1 MQRENEVRRVEICD
15 RIYAITGAIDE
26 EYLERLSAYV
36 DGKMREIQESSRTVD
51 TVKVAVM
58 AALNIADEL
67 FQQRNQAERADA
79 AIADR
84 SSRCSDMLDAVLPE
98 RETDGLEDRPPPP
111 VPRTIEA

>member
-1 MQRENEVRRVEICD
+1 MQEGNEVRRVEICD
-15 RIYAITGAIDE
+15 RIYAVTGAIDAD
-26 EYLERLSAYV
+26 YLERLSAYV

-67 FQQRNQAERADA
+67 FRQRDQAKRADA

-84 SSRCSDMLDAVLPE
+84 SSRCSEMLDALI
-98 RETDGLEDRPPPP
+98 RE
-111 VPRTIEA
+111 

>member
-1 MQRENEVRRVEICD
+1 MQEGNEVRRVEICD
-15 RIYAITGAIDE
+15 RIYAVTGAIDAD
-26 EYLERLSAYV
+26 YLDSLSAYV

-67 FQQRNQAERADA
+67 FRQRDQAKRADA

-84 SSRCSDMLDAVLPE
+84 SSRCSDMLDALLPE
-98 RETDGLEDRPPPP
+98 
-111 VPRTIEA
+111 

>member
-1 MQRENEVRRVEICD
+1 MQRGDGVTRVEICD
-15 RIYAITGAIDE
+15 RVYAVTGAIDG

-67 FQQRNQAERADA
+67 FQQRDRAERVEAAVADKS
-79 AIADR
+79 I
-84 SSRCSDMLDAVLPE
+84 RCSEMLDGLLPE
-98 RETDGLEDRPPPP
+98 
-111 VPRTIEA
+111 

>member
-15 RIYAITGAIDE
+15 RIYAVTGAIDGD
-26 EYLERLSAYV
+26 YLERLSTYV

-67 FQQRNQAERADA
+67 FQQRDQGERADA
-79 AIADR
+79 ALADR
-84 SSRCSDMLDAVLPE
+84 SSRCSEMIEALLPE
-98 RETDGLEDRPPPP
+98 
-111 VPRTIEA
+111 

>member
-1 MQRENEVRRVEICD
+1 MQEENEVRRVEICD
-15 RIYAITGAIDE
+15 RIYAVTGAIDGD
-26 EYLERLSAYV
+26 YLDRLSAYV

-67 FQQRNQAERADA
+67 FRQRDQAERADA

-84 SSRCSDMLDAVLPE
+84 SSRCSEMIEALLPE
-98 RETDGLEDRPPPP
+98 
-111 VPRTIEA
+111 

>member
-15 RIYAITGAIDE
+15 RIYAVTGAMDGD
-26 EYLERLSAYV
+26 YLERLSAYV

-67 FQQRNQAERADA
+67 FQQQDQAERADA
-79 AIADR
+79 ALADR
-84 SSRCSDMLDAVLPE
+84 SRRCSEMLEAYLPE
-98 RETDGLEDRPPPP
+98 
-111 VPRTIEA
+111 